1 MKTLVVAEKPSVGRD
16 IARVLGVTGRGT
28 GCLTGK
34 DYTVTWAV
42 GHLVSL
48 KEPGEVDERYR
59 KWSMACLPM
68 LPEKIPLKVL
78 PATKDQF
85 EVVKKLM
92 NDAETEKIVCA
103 TDSGREGELIFRY
116 IYEMAGCKKPVMRL
130 WISSMT
136 DAAIRAGFATMK
148 PGSEYNALYL
158 SARCRSEADWLVGMN
173 ASRAFSLKYNA
184 HLSIGRVQT
193 PTLALIV
200 KRDREIETFVP
211 DDYWELTA
219 DFGDYKGVW
228 IDPEKKDTHIPSRE
242 QAEALKKKVSGKT
255 GVVTECT
262 REEKRTPPERLYD
275 LTTLQREAN
284 RKYGYSAD
292 KTLKLAQ
299 SLYETHKLLTYPRTD
314 SRYLPNDMVPKIART
329 MQLLPEPY
337 ASFVKAVAPIKKA
350 ERIYDDTKI
359 SDHHAIVPTDR
370 AAKLDG
376 LTADERNIYDMVARR
391 LVAAHYPDQRA
402 MATRILTDVEGERFK
417 TNGSVTIEEGWRA
430 LYRDEKKDAKADAKE
445 LPPLQ
450 PGDTRE
456 VVKTSVKASKT
467 KPPLPYTDDTL
478 LKSMEDAGKTIEDE
492 ELREKMKDAG
502 LGTPA
507 TRAAILT
514 RLIDVGYAERKG
526 KTLRSTEKG
535 RTLVKVAPGE
545 MTSAVTTGKWERALS
560 KMARLTGEE
569 EMNTREARF
578 MDSIRRFST
587 YLVDFAVH
595 KAPGARFPEEARPAA
610 KKTTSQRSSGKKT

>member
-28 GCLTGK
+28 GCMTGK
-34 DYTVTWAV
+34 DYAVTWAV

-68 LPEKIPLKVL
+68 LPESIPLKVL

-85 EVVKKLM
+85 EVVKRLM
-92 NDAETEKIVCA
+92 NDADTEKIVCA

-136 DAAIRAGFATMK
+136 DAAIRAGLASMK
-148 PGSEYNALYL
+148 PDTEYNALYL

-228 IDPEKKDTHIPSRE
+228 IDPEKKDTHIPSKER
-242 QAEALKKKVSGKT
+242 AEALKKKVSGKT
-255 GVVTECT
+255 GVVAECT

-329 MQLLPEPY
+329 LQLLPEPY
-337 ASFVKAVAPIKKA
+337 ASFVKRIAPVRKA
-350 ERIYDDTKI
+350 ERIYDDAKI

-417 TNGSVTIEEGWRA
+417 TNGSIPIEEGWRA
-430 LYRDEKKDAKADAKE
+430 LYRDEKKDAKTDAKE

-456 VVKTSVKASKT
+456 VVKASVKASKT

-535 RTLVKVAPGE
+535 RTLVKVAPEE

-595 KAPGARFPEEARPAA
+595 KAPAARFPEEERPNV
-610 KKTTSQRSSGKKT
+610 KRTTSQRSSGRKA

>member
-200 KRDREIETFVP
+200 ERDREIETFVP

-219 DFGDYKGVW
+219 DFGDYKGV
-228 IDPEKKDTHIPSRE
+228 
-242 QAEALKKKVSGKT
+242 
-255 GVVTECT
+255 
-262 REEKRTPPERLYD
+262 
-275 LTTLQREAN
+275 
-284 RKYGYSAD
+284 
-292 KTLKLAQ
+292 
-299 SLYETHKLLTYPRTD
+299 
-314 SRYLPNDMVPKIART
+314 
-329 MQLLPEPY
+329 
-337 ASFVKAVAPIKKA
+337 
-350 ERIYDDTKI
+350 
-359 SDHHAIVPTDR
+359 
-370 AAKLDG
+370 
-376 LTADERNIYDMVARR
+376 
-391 LVAAHYPDQRA
+391 
-402 MATRILTDVEGERFK
+402 
-417 TNGSVTIEEGWRA
+417 
-430 LYRDEKKDAKADAKE
+430 
-445 LPPLQ
+445 
-450 PGDTRE
+450 
-456 VVKTSVKASKT
+456 
-467 KPPLPYTDDTL
+467 
-478 LKSMEDAGKTIEDE
+478 
-492 ELREKMKDAG
+492 
-502 LGTPA
+502 
-507 TRAAILT
+507 
-514 RLIDVGYAERKG
+514 
-526 KTLRSTEKG
+526 
-535 RTLVKVAPGE
+535 
-545 MTSAVTTGKWERALS
+545 
-560 KMARLTGEE
+560 
-569 EMNTREARF
+569 
-578 MDSIRRFST
+578 
-587 YLVDFAVH
+587 
-595 KAPGARFPEEARPAA
+595 
-610 KKTTSQRSSGKKT
+610 

>member
-28 GCLTGK
+28 GCMTGK

-59 KWSMACLPM
+59 KWSMVCLPM
-68 LPEKIPLKVL
+68 LPEDIPLKVL

-85 EVVKKLM
+85 EVVKRLM

-116 IYEMAGCKKPVMRL
+116 IYEMAGCTKPVMRL

-136 DAAIRAGFATMK
+136 DAAIRAGFASMK
-148 PGSEYNALYL
+148 PDSDYNALYL

-184 HLSIGRVQT
+184 HLSVGRVQT

-200 KRDREIETFVP
+200 KRDREIDAFVP

-228 IDPEKKDTHIPSRE
+228 IDPEKKDTHISSKE
-242 QAEALKKKVSGKT
+242 KAEALKKKVNGRT
-255 GVVTECT
+255 GVVAECT

-314 SRYLPNDMVPKIART
+314 SRYLPNDMVSKIART

-337 ASFVKAVAPIKKA
+337 ASFVKRIAPVKKA
-350 ERIYDDTKI
+350 ERIYDDAKI

-370 AAKLDG
+370 AAKLEG

-402 MATRILTDVEGERFK
+402 MATRIFTDVEGERFK
-417 TNGSVTIEEGWRA
+417 TNGSITIEEGWRA
-430 LYRDEKKDAKADAKE
+430 LYRDDKKDAKADAKE
-445 LPPLQ
+445 LPLLK
-450 PGDTRE
+450 PGDMRE
-456 VVKTSVKASKT
+456 VVKASIKASKT

-535 RTLVKVAPGE
+535 RTLVRIAPEE

-560 KMARLTGEE
+560 KMARLTATD
-569 EMNTREARF
+569 EMNAREERF

-587 YLVDFAVH
+587 YLVDFAIH
-595 KAPGARFPEEARPAA
+595 KAPAARFPEEARQTS
-610 KKTTSQRSSGKKT
+610 KKTTPQRSNGKKI

>member
-1 MKTLVVAEKPSVGRD
+1 
-16 IARVLGVTGRGT
+16 
-28 GCLTGK
+28 
-34 DYTVTWAV
+34 
-42 GHLVSL
+42 
-48 KEPGEVDERYR
+48 
-59 KWSMACLPM
+59 
-68 LPEKIPLKVL
+68 
-78 PATKDQF
+78 
-85 EVVKKLM
+85 
-92 NDAETEKIVCA
+92 
-103 TDSGREGELIFRY
+103 
-116 IYEMAGCKKPVMRL
+116 
-130 WISSMT
+130 
-136 DAAIRAGFATMK
+136 
-148 PGSEYNALYL
+148 
-158 SARCRSEADWLVGMN
+158 MN

-430 LYRDEKKDAKADAKE
+430 LYRDEKKDAKTDAKE

-535 RTLVKVAPGE
+535 RTLVKVAPEE

-610 KKTTSQRSSGKKT
+610 KKTTPQRSSGKKT

>member
-1 MKTLVVAEKPSVGRD
+1 M
-16 IARVLGVTGRGT
+16 
-28 GCLTGK
+28 
-34 DYTVTWAV
+34 
-42 GHLVSL
+42 
-48 KEPGEVDERYR
+48 
-59 KWSMACLPM
+59 
-68 LPEKIPLKVL
+68 
-78 PATKDQF
+78 
-85 EVVKKLM
+85 
-92 NDAETEKIVCA
+92 
-103 TDSGREGELIFRY
+103 
-116 IYEMAGCKKPVMRL
+116 
-130 WISSMT
+130 
-136 DAAIRAGFATMK
+136 
-148 PGSEYNALYL
+148 
-158 SARCRSEADWLVGMN
+158 
-173 ASRAFSLKYNA
+173 
-184 HLSIGRVQT
+184 
-193 PTLALIV
+193 
-200 KRDREIETFVP
+200 
-211 DDYWELTA
+211 
-219 DFGDYKGVW
+219 
-228 IDPEKKDTHIPSRE
+228 
-242 QAEALKKKVSGKT
+242 
-255 GVVTECT
+255 
-262 REEKRTPPERLYD
+262 
-275 LTTLQREAN
+275 
-284 RKYGYSAD
+284 
-292 KTLKLAQ
+292 
-299 SLYETHKLLTYPRTD
+299 
-314 SRYLPNDMVPKIART
+314 
-329 MQLLPEPY
+329 
-337 ASFVKAVAPIKKA
+337 KAVAPIKKA

-610 KKTTSQRSSGKKT
+610 KKTTPQRSSGKKT